1 MATKPVKS
9 PPLENGTILSGK
21 YELLGVLGR
30 GGMGV
35 VYVGRH
41 LKLGRRVAI
50 KTLTT
55 DAKLDADACVRLER
69 EARAAASLKS
79 RYVASVEDVETLPDG
94 APYMVMELLEGSP
107 LDAEL
112 ETRGRLGVG
121 EAVDFIL
128 QACSALQ
135 EAHRAGIVH

>member
-1 MATKPVKS
+1 MKGGSLTSTSVS
-9 PPLENGTILSGK
+9 YEPLPTGTVLSDK

-50 KTLTT
+50 KTLVPDTKLDT
-55 DAKLDADACVRLER
+55 DACIRFER

-79 RYVASVEDVETLPDG
+79 RFVASVEDVETLPDG

-112 ETRGRLGVG
+112 ETRGRLEVG

-128 QACSALQ
+128 
-135 EAHRAGIVH
+135 